1 MAARDVMSL
10 ALFSRNETIQAYAC
24 QMIFGGVAYALGC
37 VPLLSWLLEFSSS
50 VGAAL
55 THPGLMTIDG
65 RTYDI
70 LYGVGRLEGCHTHWA
85 VCQF

>member
-1 MAARDVMSL
+1 MSL

-24 QMIFGGVAYALGC
+24 QIFSGGVSSALGC
-37 VPLLSWLLEFSSS
+37 VPVLSWLLEFSSS

-55 THPGLMTIDG
+55 THLGLMTIDG
-65 RTYDI
+65 RAYDI
-70 LYGVGRLEGCHTHWA
+70 LYGAGRLEGCPTHWA